1 MDQSIERG
9 IDLGV
14 RAQESSVRMIFA
26 PGEQLRM
33 PPYQRS
39 YSWEA
44 KEANELLTDL
54 IDSAETGTPHFVG
67 AIVLIHGSENGVLEI
82 VDGQQRLTTL
92 TILLAV
98 LRDLETDKA
107 RAAALHALIADD
119 ARPILGE
126 GANWRLTLN
135 HMDGPFFRDTIQ
147 TPGATRTLDKEPSEP
162 VESESQQ
169 RMVRNASAFVS
180 RIKDMTD
187 EERRSLAD
195 MVMNHCALVRVVVG
209 DKEQGFKVFRVLN
222 TRGKEPDAHDII
234 KTELFQRARFSD
246 EEASAYSER
255 WAEHEAA
262 LGGSAFD
269 DLLRQIRSIY
279 DKSGKGELISAFPKA
294 VLSRVEPRKFLDDVL
309 PRYVEAYRLI
319 TTGEVQDGPNAKI
332 ISDKLNQMRAL
343 DQNSWRAPALKFL
356 VERGASDQKAPEF
369 FSLLER
375 LSYVIMLVISERD
388 QRNRRFNKVV
398 DAISSDRVL
407 FAKNG
412 PFAIDRSEAK
422 KTRER
427 MLGRFATFGQRRAM
441 ALRLNAALEGGV
453 TYPPESDATVE
464 HVLPRNIHEESH
476 WLTVWPDPAKRREQC
491 DTLGNF
497 VLLTHK
503 VNQKADRQD
512 YRAKKEVYFNGGGG
526 MDFALTRDLQDQD
539 AWTADVVRKRTDMLV
554 DILCDEWGI

>member
-1 MDQSIERG
+1 MDNGMDQN

-14 RAQESSVRMIFA
+14 RAQESSVRAIFA
-26 PGEQLRM
+26 PGEQLQM

-44 KEANELLTDL
+44 REANELLGDL
-54 IDSAETGTPHFVG
+54 IDSVETGTPHFVG
-67 AIVLIHGSENGVLEI
+67 AIVLINGAENGVLEI

-98 LRDLETDKA
+98 LRDLEPDRA
-107 RAAALHALIADD
+107 RAAMLHALIADD
-119 ARPILGE
+119 ARPMLGE

-135 HMDGPFFRDTIQ
+135 HMDGPFFRDAIQ
-147 TPGATRTLDKEPSEP
+147 TPGATRNLDKEPG
-162 VESESQQ
+162 ESESQQ
-169 RMVRNASAFVS
+169 RMVRNAAAFMKRLS
-180 RIKDMTD
+180 TMSD
-187 EERRSLAD
+187 EDRRALAD
-195 MVMNHCALVRVVVG
+195 VVMNRCALVRVVVG
-209 DKEQGFKVFRVLN
+209 EKEQGFKVFRVLN

-234 KTELFQRARFSD
+234 KTELFQRARFTD
-246 EEASAYSER
+246 KEASSYAER
-255 WAEHEAA
+255 WSEHEAA

-279 DKSGKGELISAFPKA
+279 DKSGRGELISAFPKA
-294 VLSRVEPRKFLDDVL
+294 VLSKVDPRTFLEEVL

-332 ISDKLNQMRAL
+332 VSDKLNQMRAL
-343 DQNSWRAPALKFL
+343 DQSSWRAPALKFL
-356 VERGASDQKAPEF
+356 VERGVDDPQAPDF
-369 FSLLER
+369 FTRLER
-375 LSYVIMLVISERD
+375 LSFVIMLVVTDRD
-388 QRNRRFNKVV
+388 QRNKRFNKVME
-398 DAISSDRVL
+398 AITNDRVL

-412 PFAIDRSEAK
+412 PLSVDRSNAK
-422 KTRER
+422 KARER
-427 MLGRFATFGQRRAM
+427 MLGRFATFAQRRAM
-441 ALRLNAALEGGV
+441 ALRLNAALENGV
-453 TYPPESDATVE
+453 TIPPESDATVE
-464 HVLPRNIHEESH
+464 HVLPRNIHEDSH

-526 MDFALTRDLQDQD
+526 MDFALTRDLQEQD
-539 AWTADVVRKRTDMLV
+539 AWTADVVRKRTEMLV
-554 DILCDEWGI
+554 EILCQVWDI

>member
-1 MDQSIERG
+1 MDKGMDQN

-26 PGEQLRM
+26 PGEQLQM

-44 KEANELLTDL
+44 REANELLGDL
-54 IDSAETGTPHFVG
+54 IDSVETGTPHFVG
-67 AIVLIHGSENGVLEI
+67 AIVLINGAENGVLEI

-98 LRDLETDKA
+98 LRDLEPDKA
-107 RAAALHALIADD
+107 RAAMLHALIADD
-119 ARPILGE
+119 ARPMLGE

-135 HMDGPFFRDTIQ
+135 HMDGPFFRDAIQ
-147 TPGATRTLDKEPSEP
+147 TPGATRNLDKEPG
-162 VESESQQ
+162 ESESQQ
-169 RMVRNASAFVS
+169 RMVRNAAAFMKRLIEMS
-180 RIKDMTD
+180 D
-187 EERRSLAD
+187 EDRRALAD
-195 MVMNHCALVRVVVG
+195 VVMNRCALVRVVVSEK
-209 DKEQGFKVFRVLN
+209 DQGFKVFRVLN

-234 KTELFQRARFSD
+234 KTELFQRARFTD
-246 EEASAYSER
+246 KEANTYAER
-255 WAEHEAA
+255 WSEHEAA

-279 DKSGKGELISAFPKA
+279 DKSGRGELISAFPKA
-294 VLSRVEPRKFLDDVL
+294 VLSKVDPRTFLEDVL

-319 TTGEVQDGPNAKI
+319 TTGEVQDGTNARI

-343 DQNSWRAPALKFL
+343 DQSSWRAPALKFL
-356 VERGASDQKAPEF
+356 VERGVEDPKAPEF
-369 FSLLER
+369 FTRLER
-375 LSYVIMLVISERD
+375 LAFIIMLVVTDRD
-388 QRNRRFNKVV
+388 QRNKRFNKVME
-398 DAISSDRVL
+398 AISNDRVL

-412 PFAIDRSEAK
+412 PLSVDRSDAK
-422 KTRER
+422 KARER
-427 MLGRFATFGQRRAM
+427 MLGRFATFAQRRAM
-441 ALRLNAALEGGV
+441 ALRLNAALEDGV
-453 TYPPESDATVE
+453 TIPPESDATVE
-464 HVLPRNIHEESH
+464 HVLPRNIHEDSH

-526 MDFALTRDLQDQD
+526 MDFALTRDLQEQD

-554 DILCDEWGI
+554 EILCQAWGI

>member
-1 MDQSIERG
+1 MDNGMDQN

-14 RAQESSVRMIFA
+14 RAQESSVRAIFA
-26 PGEQLRM
+26 PGEQLQM

-44 KEANELLTDL
+44 REANELLGDL
-54 IDSAETGTPHFVG
+54 IDSLETGTPHFVG
-67 AIVLIHGSENGVLEI
+67 AIVLINGAENGVLEI

-98 LRDLETDKA
+98 LRDLEPDRA
-107 RAAALHALIADD
+107 RAAMLHALIADD
-119 ARPILGE
+119 ARPMLGE

-135 HMDGPFFRDTIQ
+135 HMDGPFFRDAIQ
-147 TPGATRTLDKEPSEP
+147 TPGATRNLDKEPG
-162 VESESQQ
+162 ESESQQ
-169 RMVRNASAFVS
+169 RMVRNAAAFMKRLS
-180 RIKDMTD
+180 TMSD
-187 EERRSLAD
+187 EDRRALAD
-195 MVMNHCALVRVVVG
+195 VVMNRCALVRVVVG
-209 DKEQGFKVFRVLN
+209 EKEQGFKVFRVLN

-234 KTELFQRARFSD
+234 KTELFQRARFTD
-246 EEASAYSER
+246 KEASSYAER
-255 WAEHEAA
+255 WSEHEAA

-279 DKSGKGELISAFPKA
+279 DKSGRGELISAFPKA
-294 VLSRVEPRKFLDDVL
+294 VLSKVDPRTFLEEVL

-332 ISDKLNQMRAL
+332 VSDKLNQMRAL
-343 DQNSWRAPALKFL
+343 DQSSWRAPALKFL
-356 VERGASDQKAPEF
+356 VERGVDDPQAPDF
-369 FSLLER
+369 FTRLER
-375 LSYVIMLVISERD
+375 LSFVIMLVVTDRD
-388 QRNRRFNKVV
+388 QRNKRFNKVME
-398 DAISSDRVL
+398 AITNDRVL

-412 PFAIDRSEAK
+412 PLSVDRSDAK
-422 KTRER
+422 KARER
-427 MLGRFATFGQRRAM
+427 MLGRFATFAQRRAM
-441 ALRLNAALEGGV
+441 ALRLNAALENGV
-453 TYPPESDATVE
+453 TIPPESDATVE
-464 HVLPRNIHEESH
+464 HVLPRNIHEDSH

-526 MDFALTRDLQDQD
+526 MDFALTRDLQEQD
-539 AWTADVVRKRTDMLV
+539 AWTADVVRKRTEMLV
-554 DILCDEWGI
+554 EILCQVWDI

>member
-1 MDQSIERG
+1 MDKGMDQN

-26 PGEQLRM
+26 PGEQLQM

-44 KEANELLTDL
+44 REANELLGDL
-54 IDSAETGTPHFVG
+54 IDSVETGTPHFVG
-67 AIVLIHGSENGVLEI
+67 AIVLINGAENGVLEI

-98 LRDLETDKA
+98 LRDLESDKA
-107 RAAALHALIADD
+107 RAATLHALIADD
-119 ARPILGE
+119 ARPMLGE

-135 HMDGPFFRDTIQ
+135 HMDGPFFRDAIQ
-147 TPGATRTLDKEPSEP
+147 TPGATRNLDKEPG
-162 VESESQQ
+162 ESESQQ
-169 RMVRNASAFVS
+169 RMVRNAAAFMKRLVEMS
-180 RIKDMTD
+180 D
-187 EERRSLAD
+187 EDRRALAD
-195 MVMNHCALVRVVVG
+195 VVMNRCALVRVVVG
-209 DKEQGFKVFRVLN
+209 EKDQGFKVFRVLN

-234 KTELFQRARFSD
+234 KTELFQRARFTD
-246 EEASAYSER
+246 KEANTYAER
-255 WAEHEAA
+255 WSEHEAA

-279 DKSGKGELISAFPKA
+279 DKSGRGELISAFPKA
-294 VLSRVEPRKFLDDVL
+294 VLSKVDPRTFLEDVL

-319 TTGEVQDGPNAKI
+319 TTGEVQDGTNARI

-343 DQNSWRAPALKFL
+343 DQSSWRAPALKFL
-356 VERGASDQKAPEF
+356 VERGVEDPKAPDF
-369 FSLLER
+369 FTRLER
-375 LSYVIMLVISERD
+375 LSFVIMLVVTDRD
-388 QRNRRFNKVV
+388 QRNKRFNKVTE
-398 DAISSDRVL
+398 AITNDRAL

-412 PFAIDRSEAK
+412 PLSVDRSDAK
-422 KTRER
+422 KARER
-427 MLGRFATFGQRRAM
+427 MLGRFATFAQRRAM
-441 ALRLNAALEGGV
+441 ALRLNAALEDGV
-453 TYPPESDATVE
+453 TIAPESDATVE
-464 HVLPRNIHEESH
+464 HVLPRNIHEDSH

-526 MDFALTRDLQDQD
+526 MDFALTRDLQEQD

-554 DILCDEWGI
+554 EILCQAWGI

>member
-1 MDQSIERG
+1 MDNGMDQN

-14 RAQESSVRMIFA
+14 RAQESSVRAIFA
-26 PGEQLRM
+26 PGEQLQM

-44 KEANELLTDL
+44 REANELLGDL
-54 IDSAETGTPHFVG
+54 IDSVETGTPHFVG
-67 AIVLIHGSENGVLEI
+67 AIVLINGAENGVLEI

-98 LRDLETDKA
+98 LRDLEPDRA
-107 RAAALHALIADD
+107 RAAMLHALIADD
-119 ARPILGE
+119 ARPMLGE

-135 HMDGPFFRDTIQ
+135 HMDGPFFRDAIQ
-147 TPGATRTLDKEPSEP
+147 TPGATRNLDKEPG
-162 VESESQQ
+162 ESESQQ
-169 RMVRNASAFVS
+169 RMVRNAAAFMKRLS
-180 RIKDMTD
+180 TMSD
-187 EERRSLAD
+187 EDRRALAD
-195 MVMNHCALVRVVVG
+195 VVMNRCALVRVVVG
-209 DKEQGFKVFRVLN
+209 EKEQGFKVFRVLN

-234 KTELFQRARFSD
+234 KTELFQRARFTD
-246 EEASAYSER
+246 KEASSYAER
-255 WAEHEAA
+255 WSEHEAA

-279 DKSGKGELISAFPKA
+279 DRSGRGELISAFPKA
-294 VLSRVEPRKFLDDVL
+294 VLSKVDPRTFLEEVL

-332 ISDKLNQMRAL
+332 VSDKLNQMRAL
-343 DQNSWRAPALKFL
+343 DQSSWRAPALKFL
-356 VERGASDQKAPEF
+356 VERGVDDPQAPDF
-369 FSLLER
+369 FTRLER
-375 LSYVIMLVISERD
+375 LSFVIMLVVTDRD
-388 QRNRRFNKVV
+388 QRNKRFNKVME
-398 DAISSDRVL
+398 AITNDRVL

-412 PFAIDRSEAK
+412 PLSVDRSDAK
-422 KTRER
+422 KARER
-427 MLGRFATFGQRRAM
+427 MLGRFATFAQRRAM
-441 ALRLNAALEGGV
+441 ALRLNAALENGV
-453 TYPPESDATVE
+453 TIPPESDATVE
-464 HVLPRNIHEESH
+464 HVLPRNIHEDSH

-526 MDFALTRDLQDQD
+526 MDFALTRDLQEQD
-539 AWTADVVRKRTDMLV
+539 AWTADVVRKRTEMLV
-554 DILCDEWGI
+554 EILCQVWDI

>member
-1 MDQSIERG
+1 MDKG

-14 RAQESSVRMIFA
+14 RAQESSVQMIFA

-39 YSWEA
+39 YSWGVN
-44 KEANELLTDL
+44 EANELLEDL
-54 IDSAETGTPHFVG
+54 VDAAETGVPHFVG

-98 LRDLETDKA
+98 LRDLEADKA
-107 RAAALHALIADD
+107 RAAALHSLIADD
-119 ARPILGE
+119 ARPMLGE

-135 HMDGPFFRDTIQ
+135 HMDGPFFRDAIQ
-147 TPGATRTLDKEPSEP
+147 TPGATKNLDKDPG
-162 VESESQQ
+162 ESESQQ
-169 RMVRNASAFVS
+169 RMVRNAGEFAKK
-180 RIKDMTD
+180 IKEMTD
-187 EERRSLAD
+187 EERRRLAD
-195 MVMNHCALVRVVVG
+195 VVMNQCALVRVVVN
-209 DKEQGFKVFRVLN
+209 DKDQGFKVFRVLN

-234 KTELFQRARFSD
+234 KTELFQRARFTD
-246 EEASAYSER
+246 KEAAKYSER

-262 LGGSAFD
+262 LGGTAFD

-279 DKSGKGELISAFPKA
+279 DKSGKGELVSAFNKT
-294 VLSRVEPRKFLDDVL
+294 VVSRIDLL

-319 TTGEVQDGPNAKI
+319 TTGEVPDGKYAKI
-332 ISDKLNQMRAL
+332 LGDKLNQMRAL

-356 VERGASDQKAPEF
+356 VERGADDPSAPEF
-369 FSLLER
+369 FAKLER
-375 LSYVIMLVISERD
+375 LAFVIMLVVTDRD
-388 QRNRRFNKVV
+388 QRNRRFNKVM
-398 DAISSDRVL
+398 DAITNDRVL
-407 FAKNG
+407 FSKNG
-412 PFAIDRSEAK
+412 PLAIDRTDAK
-422 KTRER
+422 KARER
-427 MLGRFATFGQRRAM
+427 MQGRFATFGQRRAM

-453 TYPPESDATVE
+453 TIPPESDATVE
-464 HVLPRNIHEESH
+464 HVLPRNIHEDSH

-503 VNQKADRQD
+503 VNQKADRLD

-526 MDFALTRDLQDQD
+526 LDFALTRDLQEQD

-554 DILCDEWGI
+554 DILCEVWGI

>member
-1 MDQSIERG
+1 MDKG

-14 RAQESSVRMIFA
+14 RAQESSVQMIFA

-39 YSWEA
+39 YSWGTN
-44 KEANELLTDL
+44 EANELLNDL
-54 IDSAETGTPHFVG
+54 QDSAETGVPHFVG

-98 LRDLETDKA
+98 LRDLEADKA
-107 RAAALHALIADD
+107 RAAALHSLIADD
-119 ARPILGE
+119 ARPMLGE

-135 HMDGPFFRDTIQ
+135 HMDGPFFRDAIQ
-147 TPGATRTLDKEPSEP
+147 TPGATKNLEKDPG
-162 VESESQQ
+162 ESESQQ
-169 RMVRNASAFVS
+169 RMVRNAGEFAKK
-180 RIKDMTD
+180 IKEMSD
-187 EERRSLAD
+187 EERRQLAD
-195 MVMNHCALVRVVVG
+195 VVMNRCALVRVVVN
-209 DKEQGFKVFRVLN
+209 DKDQGFKVFRVLN

-234 KTELFQRARFSD
+234 KTELFQRARFTD
-246 EEASAYSER
+246 AEAAKYSER

-262 LGGSAFD
+262 LGGTAFD

-279 DKSGKGELISAFPKA
+279 DKSGKGELVSAFNKS
-294 VLSRVEPRKFLDDVL
+294 VVSRIDPRKFLDEVL

-319 TTGEVQDGPNAKI
+319 TTGEVPDGKNAKVLG
-332 ISDKLNQMRAL
+332 DKLNQMRAL

-356 VERGASDQKAPEF
+356 VERGADDPSAPEF
-369 FSLLER
+369 FAKLER
-375 LSYVIMLVISERD
+375 LAFVIMLVVTDRD
-388 QRNRRFNKVV
+388 QRNRRFNKVM
-398 DAISSDRVL
+398 DAITNDRVL
-407 FAKNG
+407 FSKNG
-412 PFAIDRSEAK
+412 PLAVDRTDSK
-422 KTRER
+422 KARER
-427 MLGRFATFGQRRAM
+427 MQGRFATFGQRRAM

-453 TYPPESDATVE
+453 TIPPESDATVE
-464 HVLPRNIHEESH
+464 HVLPRNIQEDSH

-503 VNQKADRQD
+503 VNQKADRLD

-526 MDFALTRDLQDQD
+526 LDFALTRDLQEQD

-554 DILCDEWGI
+554 DILCDVWGI

>member
-1 MDQSIERG
+1 MDNGMDQN

-14 RAQESSVRMIFA
+14 RAQESSVRAIFA
-26 PGEQLRM
+26 PGEQLQM

-44 KEANELLTDL
+44 REANELLGDL
-54 IDSAETGTPHFVG
+54 IDSVETGTPHFVG
-67 AIVLIHGSENGVLEI
+67 AIVLINGAENGVLEI

-98 LRDLETDKA
+98 LRDLEPDRA
-107 RAAALHALIADD
+107 RAAMLHALIADD
-119 ARPILGE
+119 ARLMLGE

-135 HMDGPFFRDTIQ
+135 HMDGPFFRDAIQ
-147 TPGATRTLDKEPSEP
+147 TPGATRNLDKEPG
-162 VESESQQ
+162 ESESQQ
-169 RMVRNASAFVS
+169 RMVRNAAAFMKRLS
-180 RIKDMTD
+180 TMSD
-187 EERRSLAD
+187 EDRRALAD
-195 MVMNHCALVRVVVG
+195 VVMNRCALVRVVVG
-209 DKEQGFKVFRVLN
+209 EKEQGFKVFRVLN

-234 KTELFQRARFSD
+234 KTELFQRARFTD
-246 EEASAYSER
+246 KEASSYAER
-255 WAEHEAA
+255 WSEHEAA

-279 DKSGKGELISAFPKA
+279 DKSGRGELISAFPKA
-294 VLSRVEPRKFLDDVL
+294 VLSKVDPRTFLEEVL

-332 ISDKLNQMRAL
+332 VSDKLNQMRAL
-343 DQNSWRAPALKFL
+343 DQSSWRAPALKFL
-356 VERGASDQKAPEF
+356 VERGVDDPQAPDF
-369 FSLLER
+369 FTRLER
-375 LSYVIMLVISERD
+375 LSFVIMLVVTDRD
-388 QRNRRFNKVV
+388 QRNKRFNKVME
-398 DAISSDRVL
+398 AITNDRVL

-412 PFAIDRSEAK
+412 PLSVDRSDAK
-422 KTRER
+422 KARER
-427 MLGRFATFGQRRAM
+427 MLGRFATFAQRRAM
-441 ALRLNAALEGGV
+441 ALRLNAALENGV
-453 TYPPESDATVE
+453 TIPPESDATVE
-464 HVLPRNIHEESH
+464 HVLPRNIHEDSH

-526 MDFALTRDLQDQD
+526 MDFALTRDLQEQD
-539 AWTADVVRKRTDMLV
+539 AWTADVVRKRTEMLV
-554 DILCDEWGI
+554 EILCQVWDI

>member
-1 MDQSIERG
+1 MDNGMDQN

-14 RAQESSVRMIFA
+14 RAQESSVRAIFA
-26 PGEQLRM
+26 PGEQLQM

-44 KEANELLTDL
+44 REANELLGDL
-54 IDSAETGTPHFVG
+54 IDSVETVTPHFVG
-67 AIVLIHGSENGVLEI
+67 AIVLINGAENGVLEI

-98 LRDLETDKA
+98 LRDLEPDRA
-107 RAAALHALIADD
+107 RAAMLHALIADD
-119 ARPILGE
+119 ARPMLGE

-135 HMDGPFFRDTIQ
+135 HMDGPFFRDAIQ
-147 TPGATRTLDKEPSEP
+147 TPGATRNLDKEPG
-162 VESESQQ
+162 ESESQQ
-169 RMVRNASAFVS
+169 RMVRNAAAFMKRLS
-180 RIKDMTD
+180 TMSD
-187 EERRSLAD
+187 EDRRALAD
-195 MVMNHCALVRVVVG
+195 VVMNRCALVRVVVG
-209 DKEQGFKVFRVLN
+209 EKEQGFKVFRVLN

-234 KTELFQRARFSD
+234 KTELFQRARFTD
-246 EEASAYSER
+246 KEASSYAER
-255 WAEHEAA
+255 WSEHEAA

-279 DKSGKGELISAFPKA
+279 DRSGRGELISAFPKA
-294 VLSRVEPRKFLDDVL
+294 VLSKVDPRTFLEEVL

-332 ISDKLNQMRAL
+332 VSDKLNQMRAL
-343 DQNSWRAPALKFL
+343 DQSSWRAPALKFL
-356 VERGASDQKAPEF
+356 VERGVDDPQAPDF
-369 FSLLER
+369 FTRLER
-375 LSYVIMLVISERD
+375 LSFVIMLVVTDRD
-388 QRNRRFNKVV
+388 QRNKRFNKVME
-398 DAISSDRVL
+398 AITNDRVL

-412 PFAIDRSEAK
+412 PLSVDRSDAK
-422 KTRER
+422 KARER
-427 MLGRFATFGQRRAM
+427 MLGRFATFAQRRAM
-441 ALRLNAALEGGV
+441 ALRLNAALENGV
-453 TYPPESDATVE
+453 TIPPESDATVE
-464 HVLPRNIHEESH
+464 HVLPRNIHEDSH

-526 MDFALTRDLQDQD
+526 MDFALTRDLQEQD
-539 AWTADVVRKRTDMLV
+539 AWTADVVRKRTEMLV
-554 DILCDEWGI
+554 EILCQVWDI

>member
-1 MDQSIERG
+1 MDFGMDRG

-39 YSWEA
+39 YSWGA
-44 KEANELLTDL
+44 NEANELLGDL
-54 IDSAETGTPHFVG
+54 VDAAETGTPHFVG

-98 LRDLETDKA
+98 LRDLEPDKA
-107 RAAALHALIADD
+107 RASALHALIADD
-119 ARPILGE
+119 ARPMLGE

-135 HMDGPFFRDTIQ
+135 HMDGPFFRDAIQ
-147 TPGATRTLDKEPSEP
+147 TPGATKNLDKEPG
-162 VESESQQ
+162 ESESQQ
-169 RMVRNASAFVS
+169 RMIRNAGEFFKK
-180 RIKDMTD
+180 IKEMSED
-187 EERRSLAD
+187 ERRTLAD
-195 MVMNHCALVRVVVG
+195 VVMNRCALVRVVVG
-209 DKEQGFKVFRVLN
+209 DKDQGFKVFRVLN

-246 EEASAYSER
+246 REAAEYSER

-279 DKSGKGELISAFPKA
+279 DKSGRGELVSAFPKA
-294 VLSRVEPRKFLDDVL
+294 VLSKVDPRKFLDEVL
-309 PRYVEAYRLI
+309 PGYVEAYRLI
-319 TTGEVQDGPNAKI
+319 TTGEVESGPNAKI

-356 VERGASDQKAPEF
+356 VERGANDPSAPEF
-369 FSLLER
+369 FRQLER
-375 LSYVIMLVISERD
+375 LAYVIMLVVGDRD
-388 QRNRRFNKVV
+388 QRNRRFTKVM
-398 DAISSDRVL
+398 DATQSDRAL

-412 PFAIDRSEAK
+412 PYAIDRSEAK
-422 KTRER
+422 KVRER

-453 TYPPESDATVE
+453 TIPPESDATVE

-476 WLTVWPDPAKRREQC
+476 WLNVWPDPAKRREQC

-512 YRAKKEVYFNGGGG
+512 FRAKKEVYFDGGGG
-526 MDFALTRDLQDQD
+526 MDFALTRDLRNQD
-539 AWTADVVRKRTDMLV
+539 AWTPDVVRRRTEMLV
-554 DILCDEWGI
+554 DILCREWDI

>member
-1 MDQSIERG
+1 MDNGMDQN

-14 RAQESSVRMIFA
+14 RAQESSVRAIFA
-26 PGEQLRM
+26 PGEQLQM

-44 KEANELLTDL
+44 REANELLGDL
-54 IDSAETGTPHFVG
+54 IDSVETGTPHFVG
-67 AIVLIHGSENGVLEI
+67 AIVLINGAENGVLEI

-98 LRDLETDKA
+98 LRDLEPDRA
-107 RAAALHALIADD
+107 RAAMLHALIADD
-119 ARPILGE
+119 ARPMLGE

-135 HMDGPFFRDTIQ
+135 HMDGPFFRDAIQ
-147 TPGATRTLDKEPSEP
+147 TPGATRNLDKEPG
-162 VESESQQ
+162 ESESQQ
-169 RMVRNASAFVS
+169 RMVRNAAAFMKRLS
-180 RIKDMTD
+180 TMSD
-187 EERRSLAD
+187 EDRRALAD
-195 MVMNHCALVRVVVG
+195 VVMNRCALVRVVVG
-209 DKEQGFKVFRVLN
+209 EKEQGFKVFRVLN

-234 KTELFQRARFSD
+234 KTELFQRARFTD
-246 EEASAYSER
+246 KEASSYAER
-255 WAEHEAA
+255 WSEHEAA

-279 DKSGKGELISAFPKA
+279 DKSGRGELISAFPKA
-294 VLSRVEPRKFLDDVL
+294 VLSKVDPRTFLEEVL

-332 ISDKLNQMRAL
+332 VSDKLNQMRAL
-343 DQNSWRAPALKFL
+343 DQSSWRAPALKFL
-356 VERGASDQKAPEF
+356 VERGVDDPQAPDF
-369 FSLLER
+369 FTRLER
-375 LSYVIMLVISERD
+375 LSFVIMLVVTDRD
-388 QRNRRFNKVV
+388 QRNKRFNKVME
-398 DAISSDRVL
+398 AITNDRVL

-412 PFAIDRSEAK
+412 PLSVDRSDAK
-422 KTRER
+422 KARER
-427 MLGRFATFGQRRAM
+427 MLGRFATFAQRRAM
-441 ALRLNAALEGGV
+441 ALRLNAALENGV
-453 TYPPESDATVE
+453 TIPPESDATVE
-464 HVLPRNIHEESH
+464 HVLPRNIHEDSH

-526 MDFALTRDLQDQD
+526 MDFALTRDLQEQD
-539 AWTADVVRKRTDMLV
+539 AWTADVVRKRTEMLV
-554 DILCDEWGI
+554 EILCQVWDI

>member
-1 MDQSIERG
+1 MDQG

-14 RAQESSVRMIFA
+14 RAQESSVSVIFA
-26 PGEQLRM
+26 PGEQLQM

-44 KEANELLTDL
+44 REANELLGDL
-54 IDSAETGTPHFVG
+54 IDSVETATPHFVG
-67 AIVLIHGSENGVLEI
+67 AIVLIHGAENGVLEI

-98 LRDLETDKA
+98 LRDLEPDKA
-107 RAAALHALIADD
+107 RAAMLHALIADD
-119 ARPILGE
+119 ARPMLGE

-135 HMDGPFFRDTIQ
+135 HMDGPFFRDAIQ
-147 TPGATRTLDKEPSEP
+147 TPGATRSLDKEPG
-162 VESESQQ
+162 ESESQQ
-169 RMVRNASAFVS
+169 RMVRNAAAFVKRLS
-180 RIKDMTD
+180 GMSD
-187 EERRSLAD
+187 EDRRELAD
-195 MVMNHCALVRVVVG
+195 IVMNRCALVRVVVG
-209 DKEQGFKVFRVLN
+209 EKEQGFKVFRVLN

-234 KTELFQRARFSD
+234 KTELFQRARFTD
-246 EEASAYSER
+246 KEASTYAER
-255 WAEHEAA
+255 WSEHEAA

-279 DKSGKGELISAFPKA
+279 DKSGRGELISAFPKA
-294 VLSRVEPRKFLDDVL
+294 VLSKVDARTFLEEVL

-343 DQNSWRAPALKFL
+343 DQSSWRAPALKFL
-356 VERGASDQKAPEF
+356 VERGVDDPQAPDF
-369 FSLLER
+369 FTKLER
-375 LSYVIMLVISERD
+375 LSFVIMLVVTDRD
-388 QRNRRFNKVV
+388 QRNRRFNKVME
-398 DAISSDRVL
+398 AINNDRTL

-412 PFAIDRSEAK
+412 PLAVDRSDAK
-422 KTRER
+422 KARER
-427 MLGRFATFGQRRAM
+427 MLGRFATFAQRRAM
-441 ALRLNAALEGGV
+441 ALRLNAALEDGV
-453 TYPPESDATVE
+453 TIPPESDATVE
-464 HVLPRNIHEESH
+464 HVLPRNIHEDSH

-526 MDFALTRDLQDQD
+526 GMDFALTRDLQDQD

-554 DILCDEWGI
+554 EILCQVWGI